1 MAQDNQKLLN
11 KMSPAA
17 RAVMLG
23 DMLHGLITQFNL
35 VLGQLNTKL
44 LTSAGLVIKAGGSAI
59 VKAGSAFVANIAGVL
74 VRKAANTDMSALA
87 GTLATA
93 KRAVWAFYINAA
105 GTISTSAKSADAA
118 THDAALL
125 LLPAVP
131 DGLAMI
137 GFIVVDNATGS
148 NFVGGTTALD
158 TASLTVT
165 YYNTPGSVILASDA
179 ANTALATLASR

>member
-1 MAQDNQKLLN
+1 MAQDNRKSLN
-11 KMSPAA
+11 KAFPAA

-23 DMLHGLITQFNL
+23 DLLHEVITQFNL

-44 LTSAGLVIKAGGSAI
+44 LTSPGLVIKAGSSAL
-59 VKAGSAFVANIAGVL
+59 VKAGAAFVAVIAGVL

-87 GTLATA
+87 GTLPTA
-93 KRAVWAFYINAA
+93 KSALWAFYINAA
-105 GTISTSAKSADAA
+105 GTISTSTKTADVA

-137 GFIVVDNATGS
+137 GFIVIDNATGS
-148 NFVGGTTALD
+148 NFVGGTTPLD

-165 YYNTPGSVILASDA
+165 YYNTPGSVIVASDA
-179 ANTALATLASR
+179 ANTALAALASR